1 MRKILNFLTAFTL
14 FAGVLCFG
22 IGGSASVAAAE
33 ERYVYVGGEPVGITL
48 NADGLIVTG
57 IGEVATED
65 GSAAPLAG
73 ADLRVGDVVKA
84 LDGKETG
91 NLYEFRRRVA
101 ESDGGVTLTV
111 ERENRTF
118 DIKARP
124 AKEAASG
131 ENRLGLFLK
140 EDVGGI
146 GTLTFV
152 TEDGA
157 YAALGHH
164 VCDPETGLCASLQ
177 HGKLFDV
184 EIKNVQKG
192 EVGRAGGL
200 QAEINRLQPPTGLN
214 EKNTEIGI
222 YGEWKSEERG
232 ERIRVAARG
241 EARMGRAQ
249 VLTTLHGDTPEFY
262 DVDIVKVV
270 PQAERA
276 EKGLVISVR
285 DPRLLAEAGGIV
297 QGMSGS
303 PIIQNGA
310 LIGAVTHVFVTDPTR
325 GYGVH
330 ARFMLDEAES
340 VVTRDALPDAA

>member
-14 FAGVLCFG
+14 FAGVMCFG

-91 NLYEFRRRVA
+91 NLYEFRKRVA

-184 EIKNVQKG
+184 EIKNDGSQRKKHG
-192 EVGRAGGL
+192 DRHLRRMEVGRERRENTRCGARRGAYGQSAG
-200 QAEINRLQPPTGLN
+200 ADD
-214 EKNTEIGI
+214 
-222 YGEWKSEERG
+222 
-232 ERIRVAARG
+232 AARRY
-241 EARMGRAQ
+241 ARI
-249 VLTTLHGDTPEFY
+249 L
-262 DVDIVKVV
+262 
-270 PQAERA
+270 
-276 EKGLVISVR
+276 
-285 DPRLLAEAGGIV
+285 
-297 QGMSGS
+297 
-303 PIIQNGA
+303 
-310 LIGAVTHVFVTDPTR
+310 
-325 GYGVH
+325 
-330 ARFMLDEAES
+330 
-340 VVTRDALPDAA
+340 